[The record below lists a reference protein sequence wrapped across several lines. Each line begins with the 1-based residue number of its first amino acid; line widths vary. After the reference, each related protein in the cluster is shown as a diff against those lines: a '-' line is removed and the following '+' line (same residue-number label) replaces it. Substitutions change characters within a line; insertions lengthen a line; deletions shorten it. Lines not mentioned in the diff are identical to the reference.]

1 MPIHFTPLSRRRFL
15 VKSAL
20 AGVGLLS
27 LRDIWAAGS
36 DADPNHFAVLSDTH
50 IDGDTTKTRGVVN
63 MAAHLRQTVGEVLEL
78 KSRPAAV
85 FVNGD
90 CAFLN
95 GQPNDYTAFTEL
107 ITPLTAARFP
117 IHATLGNHDSRQ
129 NFWDAA
135 VGRSREAHPLQ
146 SKHVSIVKTERA
158 NFFMLDSLDKT
169 NVTKGALGQEQ
180 IEWLGKSLD
189 ANPDK
194 PAIVFGH
201 HNPVFVEKDN
211 TGGLSDTNDLFAVL
225 QPRRQVKAYVYGHTH
240 HWDLKEKD
248 GIHLLN
254 LPAVAYPFNAKDP
267 TGWVDLWVQTD
278 GATFEL
284 RATDPKHPA
293 HGEKRELKWRA
304 A

>member
-1 MPIHFTPLSRRRFL
+1 MPIHFTPISRRRFL

-20 AGVGLLS
+20 AGAGLLS
-27 LRDIWAAGS
+27 LRDIWAA
-36 DADPNHFAVLSDTH
+36 DAEADPHHFVLFSDTH
-50 IDGDTTKTRGVVN
+50 IEADPSTTKGVVN
-63 MAAHLRQTVGEVLEL
+63 MAAHLRQAVGEVMDL

-90 CAFLN
+90 CAFLT
-95 GQPNDYTAFTEL
+95 GEAKDYETFTDL
-107 ITPLTAARFP
+107 LRPLTAARFP
-117 IHATLGNHDSRQ
+117 IHATLGNHDHRQ

-146 SKHVSIVKTERA
+146 SKHVSILKTERA
-158 NFFMLDSLDKT
+158 NFFLLDSLDRT
-169 NVTKGALGQEQ
+169 NVTKGVLGREQ
-180 IEWLGKSLD
+180 IDWLGKSLD

-201 HNPVFVEKDN
+201 HHPLFTAPENS
-211 TGGLSDTNDLFAVL
+211 GGLTDTGELFAVL
-225 QPRRQVKAYVYGHTH
+225 QPRKQVKAYIFGHTH

-267 TGWVDLWVQTD
+267 TGWVDFHLAAD

-284 RATDPKHPA
+284 RSTDPKHPA
-293 HGEKRELKWRA
+293 HGEKRELKWREA
-304 A
+304 